1 MKKIVMT
8 KYGFE
13 RWPEEDF
20 SDDGTRFQIYKAG
33 KRVRVS
39 KAVSNGMAYIA
50 ARIDGIMLPFE
61 VYGALPHYKAL
72 DNLNGVPVSMITE
85 EELVE
90 LYEDCL
96 AYEKEYDA
104 AEASIQMPTLSEIE
118 EQCKLVTTNKYE
130 AVTEVV
136 SLIKNNITVLLEK
149 LSDYQWKNL
158 KHYYNMLVKDLNNYD
173 ARIYPK
179 QILGTAQSIYFCK
192 PTASALQAK
201 ESFYYREI
209 KEIVE
214 KAKTL

>member
-1 MKKIVMT
+1 MKKIVLT

-13 RWPEEDF
+13 RCPEEDF
-20 SDDGTRFQIYKAG
+20 SDDGIRFQIYKAG

-39 KAVSNGMAYIA
+39 KVVSNGMAYIA

-72 DNLNGVPVSMITE
+72 DNLNGVPISIITE
-85 EELVE
+85 EELLE

-96 AYEKEYDA
+96 AYEKEYEA

-118 EQCKLVTTNKYE
+118 EQCKLVTANKHE

-158 KHYYNMLVKDLNNYD
+158 KYYYNMLVKDLNNYD

-179 QILGTAQSIYFCK
+179 QILGTAQSIYFCQ
-192 PTASALQAK
+192 PTASALQVK

-209 KEIVE
+209 KEMIE